1 MWCVDFMI
9 IVLSFDHCC
18 YTRGEEVVRL
28 NWMSMG
34 FYKVILFRKS
44 YDFKIIK
51 RKKQTCLGSYISQNE
66 IILHHEII
74 IKKKHNSSNHY

>member
-1 MWCVDFMI
+1 
-9 IVLSFDHCC
+9 
-18 YTRGEEVVRL
+18 
-28 NWMSMG
+28 MSIR

-66 IILHHEII
+66 IILHHEIKNKTQSVKSLLTGFI
-74 IKKKHNSSNHY
+74 IYSGLNIIRS

>member
-1 MWCVDFMI
+1 
-9 IVLSFDHCC
+9 
-18 YTRGEEVVRL
+18 
-28 NWMSMG
+28 MSMG

-74 IKKKHNSSNHY
+74 KKKKHNSSNHY

>member
-1 MWCVDFMI
+1 V
-9 IVLSFDHCC
+9 
-18 YTRGEEVVRL
+18 EVVRL
-28 NWMSMG
+28 NWMSIR
-34 FYKVILFRKS
+34 FYKVIPFRKS

-74 IKKKHNSSNHY
+74 KKKHNPSNHY

>member
-1 MWCVDFMI
+1 
-9 IVLSFDHCC
+9 
-18 YTRGEEVVRL
+18 
-28 NWMSMG
+28 MSMG

-74 IKKKHNSSNHY
+74 KKNTIRQIIISRIYYLFWIEYNSKLILSD

>member
-1 MWCVDFMI
+1 
-9 IVLSFDHCC
+9 
-18 YTRGEEVVRL
+18 
-28 NWMSMG
+28 MSIR
-34 FYKVILFRKS
+34 FYKVIPFRKS

-74 IKKKHNSSNHY
+74 KKKHNPSNHY